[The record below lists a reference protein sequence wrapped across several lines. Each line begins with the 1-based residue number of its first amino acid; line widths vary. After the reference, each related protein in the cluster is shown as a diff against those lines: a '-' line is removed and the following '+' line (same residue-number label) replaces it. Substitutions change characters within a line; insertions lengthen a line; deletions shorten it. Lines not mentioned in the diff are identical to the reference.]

1 MHHYG
6 PLSDRQDLEHLQR
19 EQAKLTE
26 KHGHMQEKLR
36 EADAL
41 LRTIQGSDERDV
53 HLQRCRQEITDLKDR
68 ITEFTSELEARILF
82 TQKSIRVRTHS
93 SNAAL
98 YASLSPLVD
107 RRHIEIAR

>member
-19 EQAKLTE
+19 EQTKLTE

-41 LRTIQGSDERDV
+41 LRAIQGSDERDV
-53 HLQRCRQEITDLKDR
+53 HLQRFRQETTDLKDR

-82 TQKSIRVRTHS
+82 TQKSIRVRTYS

-98 YASLSPLVD
+98 YPSLSAS
-107 RRHIEIAR
+107 RSKTH